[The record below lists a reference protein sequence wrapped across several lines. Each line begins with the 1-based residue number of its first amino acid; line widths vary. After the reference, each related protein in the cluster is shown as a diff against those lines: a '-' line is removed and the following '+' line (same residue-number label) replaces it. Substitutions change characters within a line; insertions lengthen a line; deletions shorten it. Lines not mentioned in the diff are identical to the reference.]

1 MIKFRQIKFMILG
14 PKNAIDLKIINIYNL
29 ERTSTLLFSL
39 EIVLSTPAFSR
50 VNKVNRVKFHYS
62 S

>member
-1 MIKFRQIKFMILG
+1 MILG

-39 EIVLSTPAFSR
+39 EIFNYKYMYKVLVIRMYACNCVVSCIFVRLTW
-50 VNKVNRVKFHYS
+50 
-62 S
+62 